1 MGGGAR
7 KLWKAG
13 GFCILAAGVLCILS
27 PHAAAFFFSFK
38 KPSLEWKTV
47 WEMDGIDED
56 LRNLLICYAKQNTRE
71 TVGSRSLLFY
81 RVNIYEK
88 VEPVFAMKDGVLYSA
103 VKKTIDIRNGY
114 MNSLFKTE
122 GLSGTYAPLR
132 PFEGR
137 CVVGNSTHYRIIVAF
152 YEDQYLK
159 KTVVLSADTP
169 KNYRY
174 SDEFFRKEEHS
185 CRILGYEHGSS
196 KMENPD
202 IPCDFFHYY
211 WDRFNPLTTG
221 FALGLKELMEREGL
235 SKGAMVTV
243 TLEFVNALLDYSD
256 GKKDPVYYL
265 DLEENTFKE
274 IEYPWK
280 PREVYHN
287 EDVSWWNSLAG
298 EAYCGTFAS
307 ISTKILRYLGID
319 SYDIGLTMYGLR
331 DAAHA
336 MLGVSEKDIAGAKI
350 KGIPF
355 VVTVQKDDGTV
366 FRIHVIET
374 IGGGYYGNWSRTHY
388 FSFIQYN
395 PV

>member
-103 VKKTIDIRNGY
+103 VKKTTDTRNRY
-114 MNSLFKTE
+114 TNLLFRSE
-122 GLSGTYAPLR
+122 SIIGAHIWPR

-152 YEDQYLK
+152 YEEQYLK

-174 SDEFFRKEEHS
+174 SNEFFRKEEHS
-185 CRILGYEHGSS
+185 CRVLSYEYGSS

-202 IPCDFFHYY
+202 IPCDFFNYY

-221 FALGLKELMEREGL
+221 FALRLKELMEREGL

-287 EDVSWWNSLAG
+287 EDVDWWNSLAG

-307 ISTKILRYLGID
+307 ISTKILRYLGVD
-319 SYDIGLTMYGLR
+319 SYHVGLTQYGLR
-331 DAAHA
+331 DAAHGV
-336 MLGVSEKDIAGAKI
+336 LGVGEEDIAGAKI
-350 KGIPF
+350 NGIPF

-366 FRIHVIET
+366 VRIHVIET

-388 FSFIQYN
+388 FSFIQHN